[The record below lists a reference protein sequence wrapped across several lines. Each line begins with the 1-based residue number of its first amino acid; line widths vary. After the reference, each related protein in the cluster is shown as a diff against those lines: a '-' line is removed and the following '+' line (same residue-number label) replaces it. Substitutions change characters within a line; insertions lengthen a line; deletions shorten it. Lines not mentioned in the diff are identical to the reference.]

1 MRLIIAMAFAFALLM
16 PTTDRSHAAATAGLA
31 TPAPSLQPLA
41 SDDMSSAKKKR
52 VKRKAAKQEQYLRAV
67 PSTPPAG
74 AKQ

>member
-1 MRLIIAMAFAFALLM
+1 MRLVVATAFAAALVM
-16 PTTDRSHAAATAGLA
+16 PISDRSHAAATTTAALG
-31 TPAPSLQPLA
+31 PAAQSLA
-41 SDDMSSAKKKR
+41 SDDLSAAKRKR